1 MKRLL
6 FIFNPMA
13 GRAKLSGHLLD
24 IVSFYTKSNYLVTMY
39 CTQKKGDGY
48 AFLRGWDKSYDLIV
62 CAGGDGTLNEV
73 ISAILDFDIR
83 IPLGYIPFGS
93 TNDFARSIGIP
104 QNIKAAMET
113 TINGTPYEIDIGQFN
128 RSYFV
133 YVAAFGIFTNVS
145 YSTPQ
150 KMKNVLGYMAYIL
163 EGIKA
168 ISELKSYRLTLEC
181 ESVRT
186 EGNFIVGLIMNSFS
200 VAGFKTPFHTN
211 TKLNDGIF
219 EVLFIRM
226 PQSVLELQSIIA
238 SLLSGQ
244 LEQSSHI
251 LSFRTSSLA
260 ITSEPMD
267 WTLDGEHGGRQ
278 EAVEIHNLNKAVSL
292 EIPEVMG

>member
-13 GRAKLSGHLLD
+13 GKAKLSSYLFN
-24 IVSFYTKSNYLVTMY
+24 IVTFYTKSNYLVTMY

-48 AFLRGWDKSYDLIV
+48 AFLRDLSESYDLAV

-104 QNIKAAMET
+104 TNIKAAMDT
-113 TINGTPYEIDIGQFN
+113 TINGASYEIDIGRFN

-133 YVAAFGIFTNVS
+133 YVAAFGIFTSVS

-150 KMKNVLGYMAYIL
+150 KMKNALGYLAYIL

-168 ISELKSYRLTLEC
+168 ISELKSYRLVLEC
-181 ESVRT
+181 ESVRI

-200 VAGFKTPFHTN
+200 VAGFKTPFHKN

-226 PQSVLELQSIIA
+226 PQSFLELQSIIA
-238 SLLSGQ
+238 SLLNGQ
-244 LEQSSHI
+244 LELSSHI
-251 LSFRTSSLA
+251 LSFQTSSLT
-260 ITSEPMD
+260 IISEPMD
-267 WTLDGEHGGRQ
+267 WTLDGEHGGRH
-278 EAVEIHNLNKAVSL
+278 EEVKIHNLNKALSL
-292 EIPEVMG
+292 KVPDIMG